1 MDERLTDRQRAIL
14 GYTVSDYIASAT
26 PIGSRAISRRHRLG
40 LSPATIRNVL
50 ADLEELGYV
59 NQPHTS
65 AGRMPT
71 DKGYRFY
78 VDELL
83 ELDDLTETERKAIGD
98 TLEHALEPE
107 ELFKEASRILGRIA
121 QQLSLV
127 STPQLS
133 SAKFERVELISVSST
148 RILVVISVMSGIVKT
163 IMMEV
168 ATEVEREALDE
179 VSRILNERLSGLT
192 LQQIRETFAFRV
204 KDLEDEE
211 TGIIRLLLS
220 SKDRLFDDI
229 WNWSHVHIGGA
240 PQAARQPEFQKPE
253 KFRAFL
259 SLVDDE
265 EVMTHVVGNKTGDTG
280 ERTVTIGEENQELKL
295 KDYSVITSV
304 YKLGDVVGTVGVLGP
319 KRMSYAKMIPLVD
332 YMAKAIAAML
342 S

>member
-1 MDERLTDRQRAIL
+1 MYEALTDRQKTIL
-14 GYTVSDYIASAT
+14 RYTISDYIASAT
-26 PIGSRAISRRHRLG
+26 PIGSRTITRRHMLG
-40 LSPATIRNVL
+40 LSPATIRNVM

-83 ELDDLTETERKAIGD
+83 ELDDLTEAERKAIGK
-98 TLEHALEPE
+98 TLEHVSEPE

-133 SAKFERVELISVSST
+133 SAKFERVELINVSST

-163 IMMEV
+163 IIMEV
-168 ATEVEREALDE
+168 ATEVQRGALDE

-204 KDLEDEE
+204 KDVEDEE
-211 TGIIRLLLS
+211 SGIIRLLLS

-240 PQAARQPEFQKPE
+240 PEAARQPEFQKPE
-253 KFRAFL
+253 RFRAFL

-265 EVMTHVVGNKTGDTG
+265 EVMTHVVGNRTGDEG
-280 ERTVTIGEENQELKL
+280 ESSVTIGKENQEEKL

-304 YKLGDVVGTVGVLGP
+304 YKVGDVVGTVGVLGP
-319 KRMSYAKMIPLVD
+319 KRMSYSKMIPLVD

>member
-1 MDERLTDRQRAIL
+1 MGEGLTDRQRTIL
-14 GYTVSDYIASAT
+14 RYTVGDYIASAT
-26 PIGSRAISRRHRLG
+26 PIGSRAISRRHMLG
-40 LSPATIRNVL
+40 LSPATIRNVM

-83 ELDDLTETERKAIGD
+83 ELDALTEAERKAIGE
-98 TLEHALEPE
+98 TLEHTAEPE

-127 STPQLS
+127 SAPQLS
-133 SAKFERVELISVSST
+133 SAKFERLELLNVSST
-148 RILVVISVMSGIVKT
+148 KILVVFSVKSGIVKT

-168 ATEVEREALDE
+168 ATEVHREKLDE
-179 VSRILNERLSGLT
+179 VSCILNERLSGLT
-192 LQQIRETFAFRV
+192 LQQIRETFAVRV
-204 KDLEDEE
+204 KDVKDEE
-211 TGIIRLLLS
+211 TGIIQLLLS

-229 WNWSHVHIGGA
+229 WNWGHVHISGA

-253 KFRAFL
+253 RFRAFL

-265 EVMTHVVGNKTGDTG
+265 EVINHVVENRTGAPG
-280 ERTVTIGEENQELKL
+280 ETTVTIGQEHREEKL
-295 KDYSVITSV
+295 NDYSIITSV
-304 YKLGDVVGTVGVLGP
+304 YKVGDVVGTVGVLGP
-319 KRMSYAKMIPLVD
+319 KRMSYSKIIPLVD
-332 YMAKAIAAML
+332 YMARAIAAML